1 MSFSRKINA
10 KRRRLTNTLTKNVGN
25 QSLDEQIAKY
35 PDIEIKRVLIS
46 RPNHRLGNMLLIT
59 PLLQEVTAAF
69 PNCKIDLFVKG
80 GVAPILFEN
89 YTQID
94 TIIKLPKKHFNDL
107 FGYFK
112 GWLSI
117 RKRRYDL
124 VINGDKNS
132 SSGRLSTKFAK
143 GTFKIYGDIDET
155 ETLKYDDFIHIAK
168 YPVYNLRQFLLK
180 LGMDRRNQ
188 PMPLLDLKLS
198 ASEISKAKGLLDDIV
213 KSNKKTLAIYTYAT
227 ADKCFSETWW
237 NDFYQKLLTA
247 FPDYNIIEVLPVE
260 NVSQIGFKAP
270 TFYSKDVREIA
281 ALFANTSMY
290 IGADC
295 GIMHLASSGLT
306 TTVGLFSRKNLPVY
320 QPYGNKSI
328 AINTQEHD
336 DAYCVSSIKNILK
349 TTV

>member
-1 MSFSRKINA
+1 MSFLGWINV
-10 KRRRLTNTLTKNVGN
+10 KRRIVTNALTKSVDDY
-25 QSLDEQIAKY
+25 SLDEQIAKH
-35 PDIEIKRVLIS
+35 PNVEIKRVLIS

-80 GVAPILFEN
+80 GVAPILFQHYN
-89 YTQID
+89 NID
-94 TIIKLPKKHFNDL
+94 VIIKLPKKHFNNLLD
-107 FGYFK
+107 YFK
-112 GWLSI
+112 GWIAI
-117 RKRRYDL
+117 RKNKYDL

-143 GTFKIYGDIDET
+143 GTFKIYGDIDKAET
-155 ETLKYDDFIHIAK
+155 SKHRDFTHIAK
-168 YPVYNLRQFLLK
+168 YPVYNLRQFLSK
-180 LGMDRRNQ
+180 IGIDRSKQ

-198 ASEISKAKGLLDDIV
+198 ASEISNAKKTLDDITQ
-213 KSNKKTLAIYTYAT
+213 NDKKTLALYTFAT
-227 ADKCFSETWW
+227 SDKCYSEDWW

-270 TFYSKDVREIA
+270 FFYGKDIREIA

-295 GIMHLASSGLT
+295 GIMHLASAALIP
-306 TTVGLFSRKNLPVY
+306 TVGLFSRDNQHIY
-320 QPYGNKSI
+320 EPYGNNSI

-336 DAYCVSSIKNILK
+336 ADYYISGIQNILN
-349 TTV
+349 

>member
-1 MSFSRKINA
+1 MSFLGWINV
-10 KRRRLTNTLTKNVGN
+10 KRRMLTNAITKNVGN
-25 QSLDEQIAKY
+25 YSLDEQITKN
-35 PDIEIKRVLIS
+35 PNLQIKRVLIS

-89 YTQID
+89 YNHID
-94 TIIKLPKKHFNDL
+94 FIIKLPKKHFNNLLD
-107 FGYFK
+107 YFK
-112 GWLSI
+112 GWISL
-117 RKRRYDL
+117 RKHHYDL

-143 GTFKIYGDIDET
+143 GTFKIYGDIDEA
-155 ETLKYDDFIHIAK
+155 ETSKHQDFIHISK

-180 LGMDRRNQ
+180 IGIYRTNL

-198 ASEISKAKGLLDDIV
+198 ELEISNGKQTLNSITQNDK
-213 KSNKKTLAIYTYAT
+213 KSLALYTFAT
-227 ADKCFSETWW
+227 ADKCFSEAWW
-237 NDFYQKLLTA
+237 NDFYQKLLKE

-270 TFYSKDVREIA
+270 TFYSKDIREIA
-281 ALFANTSMY
+281 AVFANTTMY

-295 GIMHLASSGLT
+295 GIMHLASSALI
-306 TTVGLFSRKNLPVY
+306 TTVGLFSRDNLTIY
-320 QPYGNKSI
+320 EPYGNNSI
-328 AINTQEHD
+328 GINTNEN
-336 DAYCVSSIKNILK
+336 DADAIVLSIKNRLRY
-349 TTV
+349 